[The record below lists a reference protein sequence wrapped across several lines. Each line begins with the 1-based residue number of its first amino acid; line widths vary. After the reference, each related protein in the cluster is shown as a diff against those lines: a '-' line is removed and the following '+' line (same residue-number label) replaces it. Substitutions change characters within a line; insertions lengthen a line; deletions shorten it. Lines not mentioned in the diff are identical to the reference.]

1 MEVCIIGS
9 GFSGIASA
17 KKCLD
22 NNLIPVIFEKSCR
35 IGGIWNCLPGNIG
48 AWDSM
53 HTNTFKAFMAF
64 SDLPWPSNHADY
76 PSRDQVHEYMQL
88 YCQKHGLGQFIHF
101 NSEVTQVSKSG
112 NDYLVRWKQNGE
124 NNEKIFK
131 YVVVASGKY
140 AKETN
145 PFPNS
150 QSFQGTIIPGGRYRD
165 PEVFSG
171 KKVLSVGKSSTA
183 SDVALD
189 ALKTA
194 ASVTQVYR
202 ETSMC
207 MHKYFKGIPY
217 EFFYYRLA
225 EMKVEANILPSL
237 EKSSQSCN
245 LLMSLTGNPG
255 QILPEWE
262 ITEDYRNSNFVN
274 LYILGDDYT
283 SAVSS
288 QQIKCVQGD
297 VSHFYENGVVLSD
310 GREVEAEVVLLGT
323 GYSSD
328 YSFLSEEI
336 LQVLQFD
343 PNSRLL
349 ACVLFRSVFHP
360 ELPHLCFVGNYVF
373 GVLARYEIEAELG
386 FSFMLDRLDLEKE
399 KIAQGLKDEEYIRSL
414 KGLKQP
420 YDHYNYVRDV
430 ASILH
435 IQIDF
440 DFIENE
446 LGFASGVMLPQFF
459 FLDRPGMKDTA
470 KEVVQELKTKFSGYK
485 FN

>member
-9 GFSGIASA
+9 GFSGLVSA
-17 KKCLD
+17 KKSLD
-22 NNLIPVIFEKSCR
+22 SNLIPVIFEKSSR
-35 IGGIWNCLPGNIG
+35 IGGIWNCLPTNIG

-64 SDLPWPSNHADY
+64 SDLPWPSNHEDY
-76 PSRDQVHEYMQL
+76 PSRDQVYEYMRL
-88 YCQKHGLGQFIHF
+88 YSVKHGLDQFIHF
-101 NSEVTQVSKSG
+101 NSEVTQVARSG
-112 NDYLVRWKQNGE
+112 DDYLVRWNQNGE
-124 NNEKIFK
+124 INEKKFK

-150 QSFQGTIIPGGRYRD
+150 EAFKGIIVPGGRYRD
-165 PEVFSG
+165 PAVFTG
-171 KKVLSVGKSSTA
+171 KKVLSIGKSSTA

-194 ASVTQVYR
+194 ESVTQVYR
-202 ETSMC
+202 ETSLC
-207 MHKYFKGIPY
+207 MHKYFQGIPY

-225 EMKVEANILPSL
+225 EMKKEPNVLPSL
-237 EKSSQSCN
+237 EKSSANCE
-245 LLMSLTGNPG
+245 LLMNITGNPG

-262 ITEDYRNSNFVN
+262 ITEDYKSSNFVN

-283 SAVSS
+283 SAISS
-288 QQIKCVQGD
+288 KQIKCIQGD
-297 VSHFYENGVVLSD
+297 VSHFSENGVVLAD
-310 GREVEAEVVLLGT
+310 GREIEAEVVLLGT

-328 YSFLSEEI
+328 YSFLSQEI
-336 LQVLQFD
+336 LQTIQFD

-360 ELPHLCFVGNYVF
+360 SLPHFCFVGNYVF

-386 FSFMLDRLDLEKE
+386 FRYMLGELDLAEE
-399 KIAQGLKDEEYIRSL
+399 KIAQGLKDEEYIRGL

-420 YDHYNYVRDV
+420 YDHYNYVRDL
-430 ASILH
+430 ASIMK

-440 DFIENE
+440 NFIENE
-446 LGFASGVMLPQFF
+446 LGFTSGVMLPQFF
-459 FLDRPGMKDTA
+459 FLDRPGIKEVA
-470 KEVVQELKTKFSGYK
+470 REVVQELKTKFSGFK